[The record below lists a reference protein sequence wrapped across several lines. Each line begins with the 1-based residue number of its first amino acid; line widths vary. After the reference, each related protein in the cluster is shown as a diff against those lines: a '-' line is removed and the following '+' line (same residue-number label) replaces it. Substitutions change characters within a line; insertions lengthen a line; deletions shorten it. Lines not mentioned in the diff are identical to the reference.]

1 MMKLDFGCGTGGYQ
15 EISDNRLS
23 CQSWCAAYGGPDT
36 YAIDYDPDKL
46 TLARQRIKN
55 GTRFIQADGKNLP
68 FPDSHFDLVHECGVL
83 HHIAGYQQAIEEI
96 ARVLKPGGTLLLKE
110 SVDNDPI
117 FRLLRR
123 VLGKWQGD
131 DISSLFTSDELDKEL
146 SRYFAITRR
155 EFYWRFTLS
164 DVLRMIDREPQIS
177 LRFNQ
182 SMSMIFKKLG
192 LDKQACS
199 HYVIRAIKK
208 DKPKT
213 FIIGS

>member
-1 MMKLDFGCGTGGYQ
+1 MKLDFGCGAGGYQ
-15 EISDNRLS
+15 EIFEDRLN
-23 CQSWCAAYGGPDT
+23 CQSWCATYGGPDT
-36 YAIDYDPDKL
+36 CAIDYDPAKL
-46 TLARQRIKN
+46 SLARQRIKN
-55 GTRFIQADGKNLP
+55 GTSFIQADGKQLP
-68 FPDSHFDLVHECGVL
+68 FPDDHFNLVHECGVL
-83 HHIAGYQQAIEEI
+83 HHISGYQEAIAEI
-96 ARVLKPGGTLLLKE
+96 ARVLKPGGLLLMKE
-110 SVDNDPI
+110 SVDNDPV

-131 DISSLFTSDELDKEL
+131 DISSLFTSDELDQEL
-146 SRYFAITRR
+146 GKYFQIDSRQY
-155 EFYWRFTLS
+155 YWRFALS